1 MNPSESQQN
10 LLANEARASSEQ
22 SIPPPVDYTL
32 GPVEKHFLLSAER
45 GDCATVKRLLEE
57 NKDHPEILNINC
69 VDPLN
74 RSALIAA
81 IENENIEL
89 IRLLLDLGIQVKD
102 SLLHA
107 IKEEY
112 VEAVEILLEWE
123 ENNHL
128 AGQPYSWEAVD
139 RSSSNFTPDITP
151 LILAA
156 HKNNYEILK
165 ILLDRGATLPSPHDA
180 RCGCDECVSSSE
192 QDSLRHSR
200 ARINAYRALTSPSLI
215 ALSSKDPLLTAFELS
230 WELRRLSQMEQEF
243 RFEYNEMREQTQTF
257 ATSLVDHA
265 RTSLELEIMLNY
277 NPHGENWEPGERQTL
292 ERLKLAIKYKQK
304 QFVAHPNVQ
313 QLLAAIWYDGLP
325 GFRRKS
331 MIGQLIDVGKLGAMF
346 PVYSS
351 IYMVSPTSP
360 MGQFMKKPF
369 VKFICHSSSYAFFLM
384 LLGMASQRIEY
395 LVIELFGNAW
405 MREIL
410 AGWKRRE
417 RGCIPGFVESGVV
430 IYVLSLVLGEMR
442 SLWSD
447 GLIEYVSDLWNIV
460 DFIQNVF
467 YVVWVV
473 MRLTAFIVVQREY
486 WSGMDPWYPRDQW
499 DAFDPMLLSEGAFA
513 AGMIFS
519 FLKLVHIFSVNPHLG
534 PLQISLGRM
543 IIDIIKFFFIY
554 TLVLIAFGC
563 GMNQL
568 MWYYADLEKMKCYHM
583 KDFPDLPDFDNQ
595 EKACSIWRRFANLFE
610 TSQSLFW
617 ASFGMIDLMSFDL
630 TGIKSFTRFWALLMF
645 GSYSVIN
652 VIVLLNML
660 IAMMSNSY
668 QIISERADTEWKFAR
683 SHLWMSYFED
693 GDTVPPPFNMVPTAK
708 SFNKLFSCGKSG
720 GKTTSLIKSREK
732 AMARHESVMRLL
744 VRRYVTAEQRKRDEF
759 GITEDDVMEIR
770 QDISTLR
777 YELID
782 ILRQNGMRTPY
793 LDKQEAL
800 SGKKGRV
807 MERRLQTD
815 FQIGIVEGIVNAV
828 IASEKEPRDVFSQI
842 AKAIGRKSSS
852 GKKKDWNAM
861 VRKNTIANDPIG
873 STTEASMK
881 ASRRSI
887 RRLQAV
893 NPDLASLDPN
903 RLIDYNPNLSEVT
916 PTTRIAY
923 AKFMMRRVRIDD
935 EGGSIAERTSET
947 PEGTGNPKVSIREGE
962 PDPPRLTPM
971 LRKSVLKTISTSS
984 VDKDKDKDRAMDKT
998 PSSEGKPEVRVPSP
1012 IPEDPQEDAAASKSP
1027 EGEHPAATAKKPAPS
1042 QPKKEADKKKPEEK
1056 KSEDKKPEEK
1066 KPEEKKAEEK
1076 KPEDKKPEE
1085 KRSEEKKP
1093 EEKKPEEKKPE
1104 EKKPEDKK
1112 SEEKKPEDKKSEE
1125 KKPEDK
1131 KPEDKKPDDKKP
1143 EDKKPDD
1150 KKPDDEEKKKKKEEE
1165 EKKKKE
1171 DEAKKKE
1178 AGGAAKA
1185 APHEDN
1191 VPVATT
1197 KLRGKSKATGQIM
1210 GGWI

>member
-10 LLANEARASSEQ
+10 LLANEARAPSVQ
-22 SIPPPVDYTL
+22 SLNPPSDYSL

-81 IENENIEL
+81 IENENVEL

-102 SLLHA
+102 ALLHA

-123 ENNHL
+123 EKIHEP
-128 AGQPYSWEAVD
+128 GQPYSWEAVD

-165 ILLDRGATLPSPHDA
+165 ILLDRGATLPTPHDA
-180 RCGCDECVSSSE
+180 RCGCDECVTSSE
-192 QDSLRHSR
+192 QDSLRHSQ

-215 ALSSKDPLLTAFELS
+215 ALSSRDPLLTAFELS
-230 WELRRLSQMEQEF
+230 WELRRLSHMEQEF
-243 RFEYNEMREQTQTF
+243 RFEYNEMREQTQNF
-257 ATSLVDHA
+257 ATALLDHA
-265 RTSLELEIMLNY
+265 RTSLELEVMLNY

-292 ERLKLAIKYKQK
+292 DRLKLAIKYKQK

-331 MIGQLIDVGKLGAMF
+331 MIGQFIEIGKLGAMF
-346 PVYSS
+346 PVYST
-351 IYMVSPTSP
+351 IYMLSPTSP
-360 MGQFMKKPF
+360 MGLFMKKPF

-405 MREIL
+405 MHEIL

-417 RGCIPGFVESGVV
+417 RGCIPGFVESGVI
-430 IYVLSLVLGEMR
+430 IYVISLVIGEMR

-447 GLIEYVSDLWNIV
+447 GLLEYISDLWNIV
-460 DFIQNVF
+460 DFVQNMF
-467 YVVWVV
+467 YVIWLMLRV
-473 MRLTAFIVVQREY
+473 TAWIVVQREY
-486 WSGMDPWYPRDQW
+486 WNGLDPWYPRDQW
-499 DAFDPMLLSEGAFA
+499 HAFDPMLLSEGAFA

-554 TLVLIAFGC
+554 TLVLFAFGC

-568 MWYYADLEKMKCYHM
+568 MWYYADLEKQKCYHM

-617 ASFGMIDLMSFDL
+617 ASFGMVDLMSFDL

-693 GDTVPPPFNMVPTAK
+693 GDTVPPPFNMVPTGK
-708 SFNKLFSCGKSG
+708 TFSRIIKCGKTG
-720 GKTTSLIKSREK
+720 RQTRSLIKKSREK
-732 AMARHESVMRLL
+732 ALARHDTVMRLL
-744 VRRYVTAEQRKRDEF
+744 IRRYVTAEQRKRDEF

-782 ILRQNGMRTPY
+782 ILRQNGMRTPT
-793 LDKQEAL
+793 LDKQDAAL

-807 MERRLQTD
+807 MERRLQKD

-828 IASEKEPRDVFSQI
+828 IQSEKEPKDVFSQI
-842 AKAIGRKSSS
+842 AKAIGRKSSGS
-852 GKKKDWNAM
+852 KKKDWNAM
-861 VRKNTIANDPIG
+861 VRKNTFVKDPIG
-873 STTEASMK
+873 STTEATMK
-881 ASRRSI
+881 QTRRSI
-887 RRLQAV
+887 RRHLQTQ
-893 NPDLASLDPN
+893 NSDLASLDPN
-903 RLIDYNPNLSEVT
+903 RLVDYNPNLLEVS

-923 AKFMMRRVRIDD
+923 AKFMIGRARPVPEQKEEGESKNDVEGSQKSVRIVT
-935 EGGSIAERTSET
+935 EPVHATPILKKTLLKSLSSGSLEKGGEKA
-947 PEGTGNPKVSIREGE
+947 VSI
-962 PDPPRLTPM
+962 
-971 LRKSVLKTISTSS
+971 
-984 VDKDKDKDRAMDKT
+984 
-998 PSSEGKPEVRVPSP
+998 EVRAPSP
-1012 IPEDPQEDAAASKSP
+1012 IPEDPK
-1027 EGEHPAATAKKPAPS
+1027 EGEVGNSPQSKAGLAKNPTDTKPLPE
-1042 QPKKEADKKKPEEK
+1042 KEEGDRKNTE
-1056 KSEDKKPEEK
+1056 
-1066 KPEEKKAEEK
+1066 
-1076 KPEDKKPEE
+1076 
-1085 KRSEEKKP
+1085 
-1093 EEKKPEEKKPE
+1093 
-1104 EKKPEDKK
+1104 
-1112 SEEKKPEDKKSEE
+1112 
-1125 KKPEDK
+1125 
-1131 KPEDKKPDDKKP
+1131 
-1143 EDKKPDD
+1143 
-1150 KKPDDEEKKKKKEEE
+1150 DEEKKKREEEEKRKKEMEE

-1171 DEAKKKE
+1171 EEKKKDEGEKKKE
-1178 AGGAAKA
+1178 SNSEPSKPAAN
-1185 APHEDN
+1185 EDN

>member
-1 MNPSESQQN
+1 MNPSESQQD
-10 LLANEARASSEQ
+10 LLSNEVRAPSVQ
-22 SIPPPVDYTL
+22 SLSPPTDYAL

-57 NKDHPEILNINC
+57 NKDNPEILNINC

-89 IRLLLDLGIQVKD
+89 IKLLLELGIQVKD
-102 SLLHA
+102 ALLHA

-123 ENNHL
+123 EKIHVV
-128 AGQPYSWEAVD
+128 GQPYSWEAVD

-151 LILAA
+151 LVLAA

-165 ILLDRGATLPSPHDA
+165 ILLDRGATLPTPHDA
-180 RCGCDECVSSSE
+180 RCGCDECVTSSE
-192 QDSLRHSR
+192 QDSLRHSQS
-200 ARINAYRALTSPSLI
+200 RINAYRALTSPSLI
-215 ALSSKDPLLTAFELS
+215 ALSSRDPLLTAFELS
-230 WELRRLSQMEQEF
+230 WELRRLSRMEQEF
-243 RFEYNEMREQTQTF
+243 RFEYNEMREQTQNF
-257 ATSLVDHA
+257 ATALLDHA
-265 RTSLELEIMLNY
+265 RTSYELEIMLNY
-277 NPHGENWEPGERQTL
+277 NPTGDNWEPGERQTL

-331 MIGQLIDVGKLGAMF
+331 MIGQLLEVGKLGAMF
-346 PVYSS
+346 PVYST
-351 IYMVSPTSP
+351 IYMMSPTSK
-360 MGQFMKKPF
+360 MGSFMKKPF

-395 LVIELFGNAW
+395 LAIELFGNAW

-410 AGWKRRE
+410 AEWKRRE
-417 RGCIPGFVESGVV
+417 RGCIPGFVESGVI
-430 IYVLSLVLGEMR
+430 IYVISLVVGEIR

-447 GLIEYVSDLWNIV
+447 GLIEYISDLWNIV
-460 DFIQNVF
+460 DFIQNTF
-467 YVVWVV
+467 YVIWISLR
-473 MRLTAFIVVQREY
+473 MTAWFVVQREY
-486 WSGMDPWYPRDQW
+486 WKGEDPWYPRDKW
-499 DAFDPMLLSEGAFA
+499 HAFDPMLLSEGAFA

-554 TLVLIAFGC
+554 TLVLFAFGC

-583 KDFPDLPDFDNQ
+583 PNGLPDFDNQ

-617 ASFGMIDLMSFDL
+617 ASFGMVDLMSFDL

-668 QIISERADTEWKFAR
+668 QIISERADSEWKFAR

-693 GDTVPPPFNMVPTAK
+693 GDTVPPPFNMVPTSK
-708 SFNKLFSCGKSG
+708 TFNKIVKCAHASSSYKLVFQK
-720 GKTTSLIKSREK
+720 KSREK
-732 AMARHESVMRLL
+732 AMIRHDTVMRLL
-744 VRRYVTAEQRKRDEF
+744 IRRYVTAEQRKRDEF

-782 ILRQNGMRTPY
+782 ILRQNGMRTPTI
-793 LDKQEAL
+793 DKQDAAL

-807 MERRLQTD
+807 MERRLQKD

-828 IASEKEPRDVFSQI
+828 IQGNEKEPKDVFSQI
-842 AKAIGRKSSS
+842 AKAIGRRGS
-852 GKKKDWNAM
+852 GGSKKKDWNAV
-861 VRKNTIANDPIG
+861 VRQNTFAKDPIG
-873 STTEASMK
+873 SSNEAFAK
-881 ASRRSI
+881 QTRRSI
-887 RRLQAV
+887 RRSMRG
-893 NPDLASLDPN
+893 NSDLASLDPN
-903 RLIDYNPNLSEVT
+903 RLVEYNPNLSEVT

-923 AKFMMRRVRIDD
+923 AKFMMKRIKQIDEVED
-935 EGGSIAERTSET
+935 AEENDKIGAEEEGGG
-947 PEGTGNPKVSIREGE
+947 GTGGGGEGGEGGTGGGKSATSSQRSSVKVKLSEGE
-962 PDPPRLTPM
+962 RPKLILSESLKKGILKSMSAGSIDKQGDKLTP
-971 LRKSVLKTISTSS
+971 
-984 VDKDKDKDRAMDKT
+984 D
-998 PSSEGKPEVRVPSP
+998 GKPAELRTPTP
-1012 IPEDPQEDAAASKSP
+1012 IPEDPREDDVSKIPAEAETSASKSGKADADKAAQ
-1027 EGEHPAATAKKPAPS
+1027 EPAKDQNVDDAKK
-1042 QPKKEADKKKPEEK
+1042 KEEEEK
-1056 KSEDKKPEEK
+1056 KKKEEDE
-1066 KPEEKKAEEK
+1066 
-1076 KPEDKKPEE
+1076 
-1085 KRSEEKKP
+1085 
-1093 EEKKPEEKKPE
+1093 
-1104 EKKPEDKK
+1104 
-1112 SEEKKPEDKKSEE
+1112 
-1125 KKPEDK
+1125 
-1131 KPEDKKPDDKKP
+1131 
-1143 EDKKPDD
+1143 
-1150 KKPDDEEKKKKKEEE
+1150 KKKKEEE

-1171 DEAKKKE
+1171 EEKKKKE
-1178 AGGAAKA
+1178 EEKKKKEGTDKEV
-1185 APHEDN
+1185 PKSSKQQEDN

>member
-10 LLANEARASSEQ
+10 LLANEARAPSVQ
-22 SIPPPVDYTL
+22 SLNPPSDYSL

-81 IENENIEL
+81 IENENVEL

-102 SLLHA
+102 ALLHA

-123 ENNHL
+123 EKIHEP
-128 AGQPYSWEAVD
+128 GQPYSWEAVD

-165 ILLDRGATLPSPHDA
+165 ILLDRGATLPTPHDA
-180 RCGCDECVSSSE
+180 RCGCDECVTSSE
-192 QDSLRHSR
+192 QDSLRHSQ

-215 ALSSKDPLLTAFELS
+215 ALSSRDPLLTAFELS
-230 WELRRLSQMEQEF
+230 WELRRLSHMEQEF
-243 RFEYNEMREQTQTF
+243 RFEYNEMREQTQNF
-257 ATSLVDHA
+257 ATALLDHA
-265 RTSLELEIMLNY
+265 RTSLELEVMLNY

-292 ERLKLAIKYKQK
+292 DRLKLAIKYKQK

-331 MIGQLIDVGKLGAMF
+331 MIGQFIEIGKLGAMF
-346 PVYSS
+346 PVYST
-351 IYMVSPTSP
+351 IYMLSPTSP
-360 MGQFMKKPF
+360 MGLFMKKPF

-405 MREIL
+405 MHEIL

-417 RGCIPGFVESGVV
+417 RGCIPGFVESGVI
-430 IYVLSLVLGEMR
+430 IYVISLVIGEMR

-447 GLIEYVSDLWNIV
+447 GLLEYISDLWNIV
-460 DFIQNVF
+460 DFVQNMF
-467 YVVWVV
+467 YVIWLMLRV
-473 MRLTAFIVVQREY
+473 TAWIVVQREY
-486 WSGMDPWYPRDQW
+486 WNGLDPWYPRDQW
-499 DAFDPMLLSEGAFA
+499 HAFDPMLLSEGAFA

-554 TLVLIAFGC
+554 TLVLFAFGC

-568 MWYYADLEKMKCYHM
+568 MWYYADLEKQKCYHM

-617 ASFGMIDLMSFDL
+617 ASFGMVDLMSFDL

-693 GDTVPPPFNMVPTAK
+693 GDTVPPPFNMVPTGK
-708 SFNKLFSCGKSG
+708 TFSRIIKCGKTG
-720 GKTTSLIKSREK
+720 RQTRSLIKKSREK
-732 AMARHESVMRLL
+732 ALARHDTVMRLL
-744 VRRYVTAEQRKRDEF
+744 IRRYVTAEQRKRDEF

-782 ILRQNGMRTPY
+782 ILRQNGMRTPT
-793 LDKQEAL
+793 LDKQDAAL

-807 MERRLQTD
+807 MERRLQKD

-828 IASEKEPRDVFSQI
+828 IQSEKEPKDVFSQI
-842 AKAIGRKSSS
+842 AKAIGRKSSGS
-852 GKKKDWNAM
+852 KKKDWNAM
-861 VRKNTIANDPIG
+861 VRKNTFVKDPIG
-873 STTEASMK
+873 STTEATMK
-881 ASRRSI
+881 QTRRSI
-887 RRLQAV
+887 RRHLQTQ
-893 NPDLASLDPN
+893 NSDLASLDPN
-903 RLIDYNPNLSEVT
+903 RLVDYNPNLLEVS

-923 AKFMMRRVRIDD
+923 AKFMIGRARPVPEQKEEGESKNDVEGSQKSVRIVT
-935 EGGSIAERTSET
+935 EPVHATPILKKTLLKSLSSGSLEKGGEKA
-947 PEGTGNPKVSIREGE
+947 VSI
-962 PDPPRLTPM
+962 
-971 LRKSVLKTISTSS
+971 
-984 VDKDKDKDRAMDKT
+984 
-998 PSSEGKPEVRVPSP
+998 EVRAPSP
-1012 IPEDPQEDAAASKSP
+1012 IPEDPK
-1027 EGEHPAATAKKPAPS
+1027 EGEVGNSPQSKAGLAKNPTDTKPLS
-1042 QPKKEADKKKPEEK
+1042 EKEEGDRKNTE
-1056 KSEDKKPEEK
+1056 
-1066 KPEEKKAEEK
+1066 
-1076 KPEDKKPEE
+1076 
-1085 KRSEEKKP
+1085 
-1093 EEKKPEEKKPE
+1093 
-1104 EKKPEDKK
+1104 
-1112 SEEKKPEDKKSEE
+1112 
-1125 KKPEDK
+1125 
-1131 KPEDKKPDDKKP
+1131 
-1143 EDKKPDD
+1143 
-1150 KKPDDEEKKKKKEEE
+1150 DEEKKKREEEEKRKKEMEE

-1171 DEAKKKE
+1171 EEKKKDEGEKKKE
-1178 AGGAAKA
+1178 SNSEPSKPAAN
-1185 APHEDN
+1185 EDN

>member
-10 LLANEARASSEQ
+10 LLANETRAASMQ
-22 SIPPPVDYTL
+22 SLTPPQDYCL

-57 NKDHPEILNINC
+57 NKDHPELLNIDC

-81 IENENIEL
+81 IENENIDL
-89 IRLLLDLGIQVKD
+89 IKLLLDLGIQVKD
-102 SLLHA
+102 ALLHA

-123 ENNHL
+123 EKNHA

-165 ILLDRGATLPSPHDA
+165 ILLDRGATLPTPHDA
-180 RCGCDECVSSSE
+180 RCGCDECVTSSE
-192 QDSLRHSR
+192 QDSLRHSQ

-215 ALSSKDPLLTAFELS
+215 ALSSRDPLLTAFELS
-230 WELRRLSQMEQEF
+230 WELRRLSKMEQEF

-257 ATSLVDHA
+257 ATSLLDHA

-277 NPHGENWEPGERQTL
+277 NPHGDNWEPGERQTL
-292 ERLKLAIKYKQK
+292 DRLKLAIKYKQK

-331 MIGQLIDVGKLGAMF
+331 MIGQFIEVGKLGAMF

-360 MGQFMKKPF
+360 MGLFMKKPF

-405 MREIL
+405 MHEIL

-417 RGCIPGFVESGVV
+417 RGCIPGFVESGVI
-430 IYVLSLVLGEMR
+430 IYVISLVMGEMR

-447 GLIEYVSDLWNIV
+447 GLLDYISDLWNIV

-467 YVVWVV
+467 YVIWI
-473 MRLTAFIVVQREY
+473 MLRLTAFIVVQREY
-486 WSGMDPWYPRDQW
+486 WNGMDPWYPRDQW
-499 DAFDPMLLSEGAFA
+499 HAFDPMLLSEGAFA

-554 TLVLIAFGC
+554 TLVLFAFGC

-568 MWYYADLEKMKCYHM
+568 MWYYADLEKMKCYNI
-583 KDFPDLPDFDNQ
+583 KDFPDLPNFDDQ

-693 GDTVPPPFNMVPTAK
+693 GDTVPPPFNMIPTGK
-708 SFNKLFSCGKSG
+708 TFNKLLSCSKSG
-720 GKTTSLIKSREK
+720 RQTRSLIKKSREK
-732 AMARHESVMRLL
+732 ALARHETVMRLL
-744 VRRYVTAEQRKRDEF
+744 IRRYVTAEQRKRDEF

-782 ILRQNGMRTPY
+782 ILRQNGMKTPSV
-793 LDKQEAL
+793 DKQDAAL

-807 MERRLQTD
+807 MERRLQKD

-828 IASEKEPRDVFSQI
+828 IQNENEPKDVFSQI
-842 AKAIGRKSSS
+842 AKAIGRKSSGS
-852 GKKKDWNAM
+852 KKKDWNAM
-861 VRKNTIANDPIG
+861 VRKNTLAKDPIG
-873 STTEASMK
+873 STTEASIK
-881 ASRRSI
+881 QTRRSI
-887 RRLQAV
+887 RRHLQHQA
-893 NPDLASLDPN
+893 NSDLASMDPT
-903 RLIDYNPNLSEVT
+903 RLLDYNPNLSEVT
-916 PTTRIAY
+916 PVTRIAY
-923 AKFMMRRVRIDD
+923 AKFMMSRTKVADED
-935 EGGSIAERTSET
+935 PEAPKEEGGGGGGSTR
-947 PEGTGNPKVSIREGE
+947 VSIMEGGE
-962 PDPPRLTPM
+962 PVRAKLI
-971 LRKSVLKTISTSS
+971 LKKSLLKSASGGS
-984 VDKDKDKDRAMDKT
+984 MDKDKTVEKV
-998 PSSEGKPEVRVPSP
+998 PSTEGKPEVRTPSP
-1012 IPEDPQEDAAASKSP
+1012 IPEDPREDDATKSP
-1027 EGEHPAATAKKPAPS
+1027 QGKSSATKKPTETS
-1042 QPKKEADKKKPEEK
+1042 QPKKEGEDKKKGDEK
-1056 KSEDKKPEEK
+1056 KVEG
-1066 KPEEKKAEEK
+1066 
-1076 KPEDKKPEE
+1076 
-1085 KRSEEKKP
+1085 
-1093 EEKKPEEKKPE
+1093 
-1104 EKKPEDKK
+1104 
-1112 SEEKKPEDKKSEE
+1112 
-1125 KKPEDK
+1125 
-1131 KPEDKKPDDKKP
+1131 DDKNV
-1143 EDKKPDD
+1143 
-1150 KKPDDEEKKKKKEEE
+1150 DDEEKKKKEEE

-1171 DEAKKKE
+1171 EEEKKKKE
-1178 AGGAAKA
+1178 EEEKKKKEEEKKKEPGGQAAK
-1185 APHEDN
+1185 PSPQEDN

>member
-10 LLANEARASSEQ
+10 LLANEARAPSVQ
-22 SIPPPVDYTL
+22 SLNPPSDYSL

-81 IENENIEL
+81 IENENVEL

-102 SLLHA
+102 ALLHA

-123 ENNHL
+123 EKIHEP
-128 AGQPYSWEAVD
+128 GQPYSWEAVD

-165 ILLDRGATLPSPHDA
+165 ILLDRGATLPTPHDA
-180 RCGCDECVSSSE
+180 RCGCDECVTSSE
-192 QDSLRHSR
+192 QDSLRHSQ

-215 ALSSKDPLLTAFELS
+215 ALSSRDPLLTAFELS
-230 WELRRLSQMEQEF
+230 WELRRLSHMEQEF
-243 RFEYNEMREQTQTF
+243 RFEYNEMREQTQNF
-257 ATSLVDHA
+257 ATALLDHA
-265 RTSLELEIMLNY
+265 RTSLELEVMLNY

-292 ERLKLAIKYKQK
+292 DRLKLAIKYKQK

-331 MIGQLIDVGKLGAMF
+331 MIGQFIEIGKLGAMF
-346 PVYSS
+346 PVYST
-351 IYMVSPTSP
+351 IYMLSPTSP
-360 MGQFMKKPF
+360 MGLFMKKPF

-405 MREIL
+405 MHEIL

-417 RGCIPGFVESGVV
+417 RGCIPGFVESGVI
-430 IYVLSLVLGEMR
+430 IYVISLVMGEMR

-447 GLIEYVSDLWNIV
+447 GLLEYISDLWNIV
-460 DFIQNVF
+460 DFVQNMF
-467 YVVWVV
+467 YVIWI
-473 MRLTAFIVVQREY
+473 MLRITAWIVVQREY
-486 WSGMDPWYPRDQW
+486 WNGLDPWYPRDQW
-499 DAFDPMLLSEGAFA
+499 HAFDPMLLSEGAFA

-554 TLVLIAFGC
+554 TLVLFAFGC

-568 MWYYADLEKMKCYHM
+568 MWYYADLEKQKCYHM

-617 ASFGMIDLMSFDL
+617 ASFGMVDLMSFDL

-693 GDTVPPPFNMVPTAK
+693 GDTVPPPFNMVPTSK
-708 SFNKLFSCGKSG
+708 TFNKIIKCGKTG
-720 GKTTSLIKSREK
+720 RQTRSLIKKSREK
-732 AMARHESVMRLL
+732 ALARHDTVMRLL
-744 VRRYVTAEQRKRDEF
+744 IRRYVTAEQRKRDEF

-782 ILRQNGMRTPY
+782 ILRQNGMRTPTI
-793 LDKQEAL
+793 DKQDAAL

-807 MERRLQTD
+807 MERRLQKD

-828 IASEKEPRDVFSQI
+828 IQSEKEPKDVFSQI
-842 AKAIGRKSSS
+842 AKAIGRKSSGS
-852 GKKKDWNAM
+852 KKKDWNAM
-861 VRKNTIANDPIG
+861 VRKNTFVKDPIG
-873 STTEASMK
+873 STTEATMK
-881 ASRRSI
+881 QTRRSI
-887 RRLQAV
+887 RRHLQTQ
-893 NPDLASLDPN
+893 NSDLASLDPN
-903 RLIDYNPNLSEVT
+903 RLVDYNPNLLEVS

-923 AKFMMRRVRIDD
+923 AKFMIGRARPIPEQKEGESKNDAEGSQKSVRIVT
-935 EGGSIAERTSET
+935 EPVHATPILKKTLLKSLSSGSLEKSGEKA
-947 PEGTGNPKVSIREGE
+947 VSI
-962 PDPPRLTPM
+962 
-971 LRKSVLKTISTSS
+971 
-984 VDKDKDKDRAMDKT
+984 
-998 PSSEGKPEVRVPSP
+998 EVRAPSP
-1012 IPEDPQEDAAASKSP
+1012 IPEDPK
-1027 EGEHPAATAKKPAPS
+1027 EGEVGNSPRGKAGLAKNPTDTKPLS
-1042 QPKKEADKKKPEEK
+1042 EKEEGDRKNTE
-1056 KSEDKKPEEK
+1056 
-1066 KPEEKKAEEK
+1066 
-1076 KPEDKKPEE
+1076 
-1085 KRSEEKKP
+1085 
-1093 EEKKPEEKKPE
+1093 
-1104 EKKPEDKK
+1104 
-1112 SEEKKPEDKKSEE
+1112 
-1125 KKPEDK
+1125 
-1131 KPEDKKPDDKKP
+1131 
-1143 EDKKPDD
+1143 
-1150 KKPDDEEKKKKKEEE
+1150 DEEKKKREEEERKKKEMEE

-1171 DEAKKKE
+1171 EEKKKNEGEKKKE
-1178 AGGAAKA
+1178 SSSEPSKPA
-1185 APHEDN
+1185 APEDN

>member
-1 MNPSESQQN
+1 M
-10 LLANEARASSEQ
+10 
-22 SIPPPVDYTL
+22 I
-32 GPVEKHFLLSAER
+32 
-45 GDCATVKRLLEE
+45 RLLEE

-89 IRLLLDLGIQVKD
+89 IKLLLELGIQVKD
-102 SLLHA
+102 ALLHA

-123 ENNHL
+123 EKIHL
-128 AGQPYSWEAVD
+128 PGQPYSWEAVD

-165 ILLDRGATLPSPHDA
+165 ILLDRGATLPTPHDA

-192 QDSLRHSR
+192 QDSLRHSQ

-215 ALSSKDPLLTAFELS
+215 ALSSRDPLLTAFELS
-230 WELRRLSQMEQEF
+230 WELRRLSRMEQEF
-243 RFEYNEMREQTQTF
+243 RYEYNEMREQTQHF
-257 ATSLVDHA
+257 ATALLDHA
-265 RTSLELEIMLNY
+265 RTSLELETMLNY
-277 NPHGENWEPGERQTL
+277 NPHGDNWEPGERQTL
-292 ERLKLAIKYKQK
+292 DRLKLAIKYKQK

-325 GFRRKS
+325 GFRRKNT
-331 MIGQLIDVGKLGAMF
+331 IAQFIEIGKLGAMF
-346 PVYSS
+346 PVYST
-351 IYMVSPTSP
+351 IYMLSPTSP
-360 MGQFMKKPF
+360 MGLFMKKPF

-405 MREIL
+405 MHEIL

-417 RGCIPGFVESGVV
+417 RGCIPGFVECGVV
-430 IYVLSLVLGEMR
+430 IYVISLVTGEMR

-447 GLIEYVSDLWNIV
+447 GLLEYVSDLWNIV
-460 DFIQNVF
+460 DFVQNVF
-467 YVVWVV
+467 YVIWV
-473 MRLTAFIVVQREY
+473 MLRLTAWIVVQREY
-486 WSGMDPWYPRDQW
+486 WNGSDPWYPRDQW
-499 DAFDPMLLSEGAFA
+499 HAFDPMLLSEGAFA

-554 TLVLIAFGC
+554 TLVLFAFGC

-568 MWYYADLEKMKCYHM
+568 MWYYADLEKQKCYHM

-617 ASFGMIDLMSFDL
+617 ASFGMVDLMSFDL

-652 VIVLLNML
+652 VI
-660 IAMMSNSY
+660 
-668 QIISERADTEWKFAR
+668 ERADSEWKFAR

-708 SFNKLFSCGKSG
+708 TFNKIINCGK
-720 GKTTSLIKSREK
+720 TQRATRSLIKKSREK
-732 AMARHESVMRLL
+732 AMARHDTVMRLL
-744 VRRYVTAEQRKRDEF
+744 IRRYVTAEQRKRDEF

-782 ILRQNGMRTPY
+782 ILRQNGMRTPT
-793 LDKQEAL
+793 LDKQDAAL

-807 MERRLQTD
+807 MERRLQKD

-828 IASEKEPRDVFSQI
+828 IQSEKEPKDVFSQI
-842 AKAIGRKSSS
+842 ARAIGRKSSAN
-852 GKKKDWNAM
+852 KKKDWNAV
-861 VRKNTIANDPIG
+861 VRQNTIAKDPIG
-873 STTEASMK
+873 STTEATMK
-881 ASRRSI
+881 QTRRSI
-887 RRLQAV
+887 RRHLQHHP
-893 NPDLASLDPN
+893 NSDLASLDPN
-903 RLIDYNPNLSEVT
+903 RLVDYNPNLLEVS

-923 AKFMMRRVRIDD
+923 AKFMMGRARPGAEEEGEGKKEEGEGSQKSVRIV
-935 EGGSIAERTSET
+935 T
-947 PEGTGNPKVSIREGE
+947 E
-962 PDPPRLTPM
+962 PSRATPM
-971 LRKSVLKTISTSS
+971 LKKTLLKSISSGSLEKAIEKTATIETKS
-984 VDKDKDKDRAMDKT
+984 
-998 PSSEGKPEVRVPSP
+998 EVRAPSP
-1012 IPEDPQEDAAASKSP
+1012 IPEDPTEEDVGKSP
-1027 EGEHPAATAKKPAPS
+1027 KGKTIPANKAVDPKPSPKREEGSNDKTNNEGE
-1042 QPKKEADKKKPEEK
+1042 KKEEE
-1056 KSEDKKPEEK
+1056 EE
-1066 KPEEKKAEEK
+1066 
-1076 KPEDKKPEE
+1076 
-1085 KRSEEKKP
+1085 
-1093 EEKKPEEKKPE
+1093 
-1104 EKKPEDKK
+1104 
-1112 SEEKKPEDKKSEE
+1112 
-1125 KKPEDK
+1125 
-1131 KPEDKKPDDKKP
+1131 
-1143 EDKKPDD
+1143 
-1150 KKPDDEEKKKKKEEE
+1150 KKKKEEE

-1171 DEAKKKE
+1171 EEEKKKKE
-1178 AGGAAKA
+1178 EEEKKKKEEEEKKKKPSSSEPTKP
-1185 APHEDN
+1185 APQEEN

>member
-10 LLANEARASSEQ
+10 LLANETTGRAPSVQ
-22 SIPPPVDYTL
+22 SLSPPTDYIL

-81 IENENIEL
+81 IENENVEL
-89 IRLLLDLGIQVKD
+89 IRLLLELGIQVKD
-102 SLLHA
+102 ALLHA

-123 ENNHL
+123 ERIHQP
-128 AGQPYSWEAVD
+128 GQPYSWEAVD

-151 LILAA
+151 LVLAA

-165 ILLDRGATLPSPHDA
+165 ILLDRGATLPTPHDA
-180 RCGCDECVSSSE
+180 RCGCDECVTSSE
-192 QDSLRHSR
+192 QDSLRHSQ

-215 ALSSKDPLLTAFELS
+215 ALSSRDPLLTAFELS

-243 RFEYNEMREQTQTF
+243 RFEYNEMREQTQLF
-257 ATSLVDHA
+257 SQSLLDHA

-277 NPHGENWEPGERQTL
+277 NPHGDNWEPGERQTL
-292 ERLKLAIKYKQK
+292 DRLKLAIKYKQK

-331 MIGQLIDVGKLGAMF
+331 MIGQFIEIGKLGAMF
-346 PVYSS
+346 PVYST
-351 IYMVSPTSP
+351 IYMLSPTSP
-360 MGQFMKKPF
+360 MGLFMKKPF

-395 LVIELFGNAW
+395 LAIELFGNAW
-405 MREIL
+405 MLEIL

-417 RGCIPGFVESGVV
+417 RGCIPGFVESGVI
-430 IYVLSLVLGEMR
+430 IYVISLVVGEIR

-447 GLIEYVSDLWNIV
+447 GLLEYISDLWNIV
-460 DFIQNVF
+460 DFIQNMF
-467 YVVWVV
+467 YVIWIMLRV
-473 MRLTAFIVVQREY
+473 TAWIIVQREY
-486 WSGMDPWYPRDQW
+486 WSGVDPWYPRDQW
-499 DAFDPMLLSEGAFA
+499 HAFDPMLLSEGAFA

-554 TLVLIAFGC
+554 TLVLFAFGC

-568 MWYYADLEKMKCYHM
+568 MWYYADLEKQKCYHM

-693 GDTVPPPFNMVPTAK
+693 GDTVPPPFNMVPTGK
-708 SFNKLFSCGKSG
+708 TFEKIVKCGKNERQ
-720 GKTTSLIKSREK
+720 TRSLIKKSREK
-732 AMARHESVMRLL
+732 ALARHDTVMRLL
-744 VRRYVTAEQRKRDEF
+744 IRRYVTAEQRKRDEF

-782 ILRQNGMRTPY
+782 ILRQNGMRTPTI
-793 LDKQEAL
+793 DKQDAAL

-807 MERRLQTD
+807 MERRLQKD

-828 IASEKEPRDVFSQI
+828 IQSEKEPKDVFSQI
-842 AKAIGRKSSS
+842 AKAIGRKSSGS
-852 GKKKDWNAM
+852 KKKDWNAM
-861 VRKNTIANDPIG
+861 VRKNTTSKDPIG
-873 STTEASMK
+873 STTEATMK
-881 ASRRSI
+881 QTRRSI
-887 RRLQAV
+887 RRHLQHSP
-893 NPDLASLDPN
+893 NSDLASLDPN
-903 RLIDYNPNLSEVT
+903 RLVDYNPNLSEVS

-923 AKFMMRRVRIDD
+923 AKFMMGRSRPAKEEDGEVKNEGEGSQKSVRI
-935 EGGSIAERTSET
+935 A
-947 PEGTGNPKVSIREGE
+947 GE
-962 PDPPRLTPM
+962 PSIGRSALK
-971 LRKSVLKTISTSS
+971 KSLLKSISSGS
-984 VDKDKDKDRAMDKT
+984 MDKVG
-998 PSSEGKPEVRVPSP
+998 EKAGGVEVRAPSP
-1012 IPEDPQEDAAASKSP
+1012 IPEDPREDNVEKSP
-1027 EGEHPAATAKKPAPS
+1027 QGKAALAKKPLDVKPS
-1042 QPKKEADKKKPEEK
+1042 SQEQGDKK
-1056 KSEDKKPEEK
+1056 
-1066 KPEEKKAEEK
+1066 AGT
-1076 KPEDKKPEE
+1076 
-1085 KRSEEKKP
+1085 
-1093 EEKKPEEKKPE
+1093 
-1104 EKKPEDKK
+1104 
-1112 SEEKKPEDKKSEE
+1112 
-1125 KKPEDK
+1125 
-1131 KPEDKKPDDKKP
+1131 
-1143 EDKKPDD
+1143 
-1150 KKPDDEEKKKKKEEE
+1150 DDEEKKEEEEERKKKEEEEKKKKEEEEKKKEEEEKKKKEEE

-1171 DEAKKKE
+1171 SSSGPPKP
-1178 AGGAAKA
+1178 
-1185 APHEDN
+1185 APREDN

-1197 KLRGKSKATGQIM
+1197 QLRGKSKATGQIM

>member
-10 LLANEARASSEQ
+10 LLANEATGRAPSMQ
-22 SIPPPVDYTL
+22 SLSPPTDYIL

-81 IENENIEL
+81 IENENVEL
-89 IRLLLDLGIQVKD
+89 IRLLLELGIQVKD
-102 SLLHA
+102 ALLHA

-123 ENNHL
+123 ERIHQS
-128 AGQPYSWEAVD
+128 GQPYSWEAVD

-151 LILAA
+151 LVLAA

-165 ILLDRGATLPSPHDA
+165 ILLDRGATLPTPHDA
-180 RCGCDECVSSSE
+180 RCGCDECVTSSE
-192 QDSLRHSR
+192 QDSLRHSQ

-215 ALSSKDPLLTAFELS
+215 ALSSRDPLLTAFELS

-243 RFEYNEMREQTQTF
+243 RFEYNEMREQTQIF
-257 ATSLVDHA
+257 SQSLLDHA

-277 NPHGENWEPGERQTL
+277 NPTGDNWEPGERQTL
-292 ERLKLAIKYKQK
+292 DRLKLAIKYKQK

-331 MIGQLIDVGKLGAMF
+331 MIGQFIEIGKLGAMF
-346 PVYSS
+346 PVYST
-351 IYMVSPTSP
+351 IYMLSPTSP
-360 MGQFMKKPF
+360 MGLFMKKPF

-395 LVIELFGNAW
+395 LAIELFGNAW
-405 MREIL
+405 MLEIL

-417 RGCIPGFVESGVV
+417 RGCIPGFVESGVI
-430 IYVLSLVLGEMR
+430 IYVISLVVGEIR

-447 GLIEYVSDLWNIV
+447 GLLEYISDLWNIV
-460 DFIQNVF
+460 DFIQNMF
-467 YVVWVV
+467 YVIWIMLRV
-473 MRLTAFIVVQREY
+473 TAWIVVQREY
-486 WSGMDPWYPRDQW
+486 WSGVDPWYPRDQW
-499 DAFDPMLLSEGAFA
+499 HAFDPMLLSEGAFA

-554 TLVLIAFGC
+554 TLVLFAFGC

-568 MWYYADLEKMKCYHM
+568 MWYYADLEKQKCYHM

-693 GDTVPPPFNMVPTAK
+693 GDTVPPPFNMVPTGK
-708 SFNKLFSCGKSG
+708 TFEKIIKCGKSQRQ
-720 GKTTSLIKSREK
+720 TRSLIKKSREK
-732 AMARHESVMRLL
+732 ALARHDTVMRLL
-744 VRRYVTAEQRKRDEF
+744 IRRYVTAEQRKRDEF

-782 ILRQNGMRTPY
+782 ILRQNGMRTPTI
-793 LDKQEAL
+793 DKQDAAL

-807 MERRLQTD
+807 MERRLQKD

-828 IASEKEPRDVFSQI
+828 IQSEKEPKDVFSQI
-842 AKAIGRKSSS
+842 AKAIGRKSSGS
-852 GKKKDWNAM
+852 KKKDWNAM
-861 VRKNTIANDPIG
+861 VRKNTTSKDPIG
-873 STTEASMK
+873 STTEATMK
-881 ASRRSI
+881 QTRRSI
-887 RRLQAV
+887 RRHLQHSP
-893 NPDLASLDPN
+893 NSDLASLDPN
-903 RLIDYNPNLSEVT
+903 RLVDYNPNLSEVS

-923 AKFMMRRVRIDD
+923 AKFMMGRSRPVKAEDGEVKNEGEGSQKSVRIAG
-935 EGGSIAERTSET
+935 EVPSGRPALKKSLLKSISS
-947 PEGTGNPKVSIREGE
+947 G
-962 PDPPRLTPM
+962 
-971 LRKSVLKTISTSS
+971 S
-984 VDKDKDKDRAMDKT
+984 VDKAGEKA
-998 PSSEGKPEVRVPSP
+998 GGAEVRAPSP
-1012 IPEDPQEDAAASKSP
+1012 IPEDPREDNVERSPPGKAAL
-1027 EGEHPAATAKKPAPS
+1027 AKKPSVAKSSS
-1042 QPKKEADKKKPEEK
+1042 QEQGDKKA
-1056 KSEDKKPEEK
+1056 ST
-1066 KPEEKKAEEK
+1066 
-1076 KPEDKKPEE
+1076 
-1085 KRSEEKKP
+1085 
-1093 EEKKPEEKKPE
+1093 
-1104 EKKPEDKK
+1104 
-1112 SEEKKPEDKKSEE
+1112 
-1125 KKPEDK
+1125 
-1131 KPEDKKPDDKKP
+1131 
-1143 EDKKPDD
+1143 
-1150 KKPDDEEKKKKKEEE
+1150 DDEEKKKKEEEEERKKKEEEEKKNKEEE

-1171 DEAKKKE
+1171 TPKP
-1178 AGGAAKA
+1178 
-1185 APHEDN
+1185 APREDN

-1197 KLRGKSKATGQIM
+1197 QLRGKSKATGQIM

>member
-10 LLANEARASSEQ
+10 LLAGEGRAPSVHSLQ
-22 SIPPPVDYTL
+22 PPQDYSL

-57 NKDHPEILNINC
+57 NKDHPELLNINC

-89 IRLLLDLGIQVKD
+89 IKLLLELGIQVKD
-102 SLLHA
+102 ALLHA

-123 ENNHL
+123 ERIHT

-151 LILAA
+151 LVLAA

-165 ILLDRGATLPSPHDA
+165 ILLDRGATLPTPHDA
-180 RCGCDECVSSSE
+180 RCGCDECVTSSE
-192 QDSLRHSR
+192 QDSLRHSQ

-215 ALSSKDPLLTAFELS
+215 ALSSRDPLLTAFELS
-230 WELRRLSQMEQEF
+230 WELRRLSKMEQEF

-257 ATSLVDHA
+257 ATSLLDHA

-277 NPHGENWEPGERQTL
+277 NPIGDNWEPGERQTL

-331 MIGQLIDVGKLGAMF
+331 MIGQFIEIGKLGAMF

-351 IYMVSPTSP
+351 IYMLSPTSP
-360 MGQFMKKPF
+360 MGLFMKKPF

-405 MREIL
+405 MHEIL

-417 RGCIPGFVESGVV
+417 RGCIPGFVESGVI
-430 IYVLSLVLGEMR
+430 IYVISLVIGEMR

-447 GLIEYVSDLWNIV
+447 GLLEYISDLWNIV
-460 DFIQNVF
+460 DFIQNMF
-467 YVVWVV
+467 YVIWVMLRV
-473 MRLTAFIVVQREY
+473 TAWFVVQREY
-486 WSGMDPWYPRDQW
+486 WRGLDPWYPRDQW
-499 DAFDPMLLSEGAFA
+499 HAFDPMLLSEGAFA

-554 TLVLIAFGC
+554 TLVLFAFGC

-568 MWYYADLEKMKCYHM
+568 MWYYADLEKQKCYHM
-583 KDFPDLPDFDNQ
+583 KEFPDYPDFDNQ

-693 GDTVPPPFNMVPTAK
+693 GDTVPPPFNMVPTGK
-708 SFNKLFSCGKSG
+708 TFTKILSCGKG
-720 GKTTSLIKSREK
+720 NRQTRSLIKKSREK
-732 AMARHESVMRLL
+732 AKSRHDTVMRLL
-744 VRRYVTAEQRKRDEF
+744 IRRYVTAEQRKRDEF

-782 ILRQNGMRTPY
+782 ILRQNGMRTPQI
-793 LDKQEAL
+793 DKQEL

-807 MERRLQTD
+807 MERRLQKD

-828 IASEKEPRDVFSQI
+828 IQSDQEPKDVFSQI
-842 AKAIGRKSSS
+842 AKAIGRKSSGS
-852 GKKKDWNAM
+852 KKKDWNAV
-861 VRKNTIANDPIG
+861 VRKNTLAKDPIG
-873 STTEASMK
+873 STTEATMK
-881 ASRRSI
+881 QTRRSI
-887 RRLQAV
+887 RRNLQHQ
-893 NPDLASLDPN
+893 PDSDLVSLDPN
-903 RLIDYNPNLSEVT
+903 RLVDYNPNLSEVS
-916 PTTRIAY
+916 PTTRVAY
-923 AKFMMRRVRIDD
+923 AKFMLSRSRP
-935 EGGSIAERTSET
+935 SP
-947 PEGTGNPKVSIREGE
+947 PEGEGAAKEGE
-962 PDPPRLTPM
+962 GPPKRTM
-971 LRKSVLKTISTSS
+971 LKSSLLKSMSTSS
-984 VDKDKDKDRAMDKT
+984 VDKGGEKAV
-998 PSSEGKPEVRVPSP
+998 EVRAPSP
-1012 IPEDPQEDAAASKSP
+1012 IPEDPREDESP
-1027 EGEHPAATAKKPAPS
+1027 QGKAATPKQPEPKPQPKP
-1042 QPKKEADKKKPEEK
+1042 QPKPEPKKEESKVEIEDEKKKE
-1056 KSEDKKPEEK
+1056 
-1066 KPEEKKAEEK
+1066 
-1076 KPEDKKPEE
+1076 
-1085 KRSEEKKP
+1085 
-1093 EEKKPEEKKPE
+1093 
-1104 EKKPEDKK
+1104 
-1112 SEEKKPEDKKSEE
+1112 
-1125 KKPEDK
+1125 
-1131 KPEDKKPDDKKP
+1131 
-1143 EDKKPDD
+1143 
-1150 KKPDDEEKKKKKEEE
+1150 DEEKKKKEEE

-1171 DEAKKKE
+1171 EEEKKKKE
-1178 AGGAAKA
+1178 EEEEKKKKEREEKKETSGPPPKPQEEA
-1185 APHEDN
+1185 
-1191 VPVATT
+1191 PVATT
-1197 KLRGKSKATGQIM
+1197 KLRGKSKATGQVM

>member
-1 MNPSESQQN
+1 MNQSESQQN
-10 LLANEARASSEQ
+10 LLSNEARAPSTQ
-22 SIPPPVDYTL
+22 TLTPPTDYAL

-57 NKDHPEILNINC
+57 HKDHPEILDINC

-89 IRLLLDLGIQVKD
+89 ITILLELGIQVKD
-102 SLLHA
+102 ALLHA

-123 ENNHL
+123 ERNHQ

-165 ILLDRGATLPSPHDA
+165 ILLDRGATLPTPHDA
-180 RCGCDECVSSSE
+180 RCGCDECVTSSS
-192 QDSLRHSR
+192 QDSLRHSQ
-200 ARINAYRALTSPSLI
+200 ARINAYRALTSSSLI
-215 ALSSKDPLLTAFELS
+215 ALSSRDPLLTAFELS
-230 WELRRLSQMEQEF
+230 WELRRLSRMEQEF
-243 RFEYNEMREQTQTF
+243 RAEYN
-257 ATSLVDHA
+257 V
-265 RTSLELEIMLNY
+265 MLNY
-277 NPHGENWEPGERQTL
+277 NPTGDNWEPGERQTL
-292 ERLKLAIKYKQK
+292 DRLKLAIKYKQK

-325 GFRRKS
+325 GFRRLS
-331 MIGQLIDVGKLGAMF
+331 MVGQLIKVGKLGAMF

-351 IYMVSPTSP
+351 IYMLSPTSQ
-360 MGQFMKKPF
+360 MGLFMKKPF

-417 RGCIPGFVESGVV
+417 RGCIPGFVESGVI
-430 IYVLSLVLGEMR
+430 IYIISLITGEIR
-442 SLWSD
+442 SLWAD
-447 GLIEYVSDLWNIV
+447 GLLEYVSDLWNIV

-467 YVVWVV
+467 YVIWVS
-473 MRLTAFIVVQREY
+473 MRITAWFVVQRILECE
-486 WSGMDPWYPRDQW
+486 DPWYPRDQW

-513 AGMIFS
+513 AGMIFRFPSDIIHYYLFFVVTNPRLILEFICTMFPTKRFCGIYSS

-554 TLVLIAFGC
+554 TLVLFAFGC

-583 KDFPDLPDFDNQ
+583 PSGLPDFDNQ

-617 ASFGMIDLMSFDL
+617 ASFGMVDLMSFDL

-652 VIVLLNML
+652 IIVLLNML

-693 GDTVPPPFNMVPTAK
+693 GDTR
-708 SFNKLFSCGKSG
+708 SG
-720 GKTTSLIKSREK
+720 DNCRKKSREK
-732 AMARHESVMRLL
+732 AKERHDTVMRLL
-744 VRRYVTAEQRKRDEF
+744 VRRYVTAEQRKRDDF

-782 ILRQNGMRTPY
+782 ILRQNGMRTPNV
-793 LDKQEAL
+793 DKQDAAL
-800 SGKKGRV
+800 SGKKGPGDGASTS
-807 MERRLQTD
+807 ED
-815 FQIGIVEGIVNAV
+815 FQIGIVEGIVAAAIQN
-828 IASEKEPRDVFSQI
+828 EKEPKDVFSQI
-842 AKAIGRKSSS
+842 ARAIGKRGS
-852 GKKKDWNAM
+852 GKW
-861 VRKNTIANDPIG
+861 KNTLARDPIG
-873 STTEASMK
+873 SRSEALVRQT
-881 ASRRSI
+881 RRSL
-887 RRLQAV
+887 RREQKLAA
-893 NPDLASLDPN
+893 NSDLASCDPD
-903 RLIDYNPNLSEVT
+903 RLVE
-916 PTTRIAY
+916 IAY
-923 AKFMMRRVRIDD
+923 AKFIMGKAKPNEVNREDRMRPKRKRRRRR
-935 EGGSIAERTSET
+935 RTRRRRTT
-947 PEGTGNPKVSIREGE
+947 PR
-962 PDPPRLTPM
+962 R
-971 LRKSVLKTISTSS
+971 RKRRQQG
-984 VDKDKDKDRAMDKT
+984 KD
-998 PSSEGKPEVRVPSP
+998 
-1012 IPEDPQEDAAASKSP
+1012 
-1027 EGEHPAATAKKPAPS
+1027 PS
-1042 QPKKEADKKKPEEK
+1042 QAAKPGPSKPKEEK
-1056 KSEDKKPEEK
+1056 
-1066 KPEEKKAEEK
+1066 
-1076 KPEDKKPEE
+1076 
-1085 KRSEEKKP
+1085 
-1093 EEKKPEEKKPE
+1093 
-1104 EKKPEDKK
+1104 
-1112 SEEKKPEDKKSEE
+1112 
-1125 KKPEDK
+1125 
-1131 KPEDKKPDDKKP
+1131 
-1143 EDKKPDD
+1143 
-1150 KKPDDEEKKKKKEEE
+1150 
-1165 EKKKKE
+1165 
-1171 DEAKKKE
+1171 
-1178 AGGAAKA
+1178 
-1185 APHEDN
+1185 APVGD
-1191 VPVATT
+1191 T
-1197 KLRGKSKATGQIM
+1197 KLRGKSKATGRVM
-1210 GGWI
+1210 GGWL

>member
-10 LLANEARASSEQ
+10 LLANEARAPSEQ
-22 SIPPPVDYTL
+22 SLNPPQDYAL

-69 VDPLN
+69 VDPLD

-81 IENENIEL
+81 IENENVEL
-89 IRLLLDLGIQVKD
+89 INLLLELGIQVKD
-102 SLLHA
+102 ALLHA

-123 ENNHL
+123 ERTHTP
-128 AGQPYSWEAVD
+128 GQPYSWEAVD

-165 ILLDRGATLPSPHDA
+165 ILLDRGATLPTPHDA
-180 RCGCDECVSSSE
+180 RCGCDECVTSSE
-192 QDSLRHSR
+192 QDSLRHSQ

-215 ALSSKDPLLTAFELS
+215 ALSSRDPLLTAFELS
-230 WELRRLSQMEQEF
+230 WELRRLSKMEQEF
-243 RFEYNEMREQTQTF
+243 RFEYNEMREQTQNF
-257 ATSLVDHA
+257 ATSLLDHA

-292 ERLKLAIKYKQK
+292 DRLKLAIKYKQK

-331 MIGQLIDVGKLGAMF
+331 MIGQFIEVGKLGAMF

-351 IYMVSPTSP
+351 IYMLSPTSP
-360 MGQFMKKPF
+360 MGLFMKKPF

-405 MREIL
+405 LHEIL
-410 AGWKRRE
+410 AEWKRRE
-417 RGCIPGFVESGVV
+417 RGCIPGFVESGVI
-430 IYVLSLVLGEMR
+430 IYVISLVTGEMR

-447 GLIEYVSDLWNIV
+447 GLLEYVSDLWNVV

-467 YVVWVV
+467 YVIWVV
-473 MRLTAFIVVQREY
+473 LRLTAWIIVQREY
-486 WSGMDPWYPRDQW
+486 WSGVDPWYPRDQW
-499 DAFDPMLLSEGAFA
+499 HAFDPMLLSEGAFA

-554 TLVLIAFGC
+554 TLVLFAFGC

-568 MWYYADLEKMKCYHM
+568 MWYYADLEKMKCYSI
-583 KDFPDLPDFDNQ
+583 KGFPDLPDFDNQ

-617 ASFGMIDLMSFDL
+617 ASFGMVDLMSFDL

-693 GDTVPPPFNMVPTAK
+693 GDTVPPPFNMVPTGK
-708 SFNKLFSCGKSG
+708 TFNKILTCGKTG
-720 GKTTSLIKSREK
+720 RQTRSLIKKSREK
-732 AMARHESVMRLL
+732 ALARHDTVMRLL
-744 VRRYVTAEQRKRDEF
+744 IRRYVTAEQRKRDDF
-759 GITEDDVMEIR
+759 GITEDDVIEIR
-770 QDISTLR
+770 QDISSLR

-782 ILRQNGMRTPY
+782 ILRQNGMRTPQF
-793 LDKQEAL
+793 DKQEAAL

-807 MERRLQTD
+807 MERRLQKD

-828 IASEKEPRDVFSQI
+828 IQSEKEPKDVFSQI
-842 AKAIGRKSSS
+842 AKAIGRKSSGS
-852 GKKKDWNAM
+852 KKKDWNAV
-861 VRKNTIANDPIG
+861 VRKNTIVRDPIG
-873 STTEASMK
+873 STSEATMK
-881 ASRRSI
+881 RRSI
-887 RRLQAV
+887 RRLPHQA
-893 NPDLASLDPN
+893 NSDLASLDPN
-903 RLIDYNPNLSEVT
+903 RLVDYNPNLTEVS

-923 AKFMMRRVRIDD
+923 AKFMMSRIKPGPE
-935 EGGSIAERTSET
+935 EGEEEPNEEGTERTQR
-947 PEGTGNPKVSIREGE
+947 VSIQE
-962 PDPPRLTPM
+962 PDRPV
-971 LRKSVLKTISTSS
+971 SVLKKSLLKSISSGSLDKGDKS
-984 VDKDKDKDRAMDKT
+984 V
-998 PSSEGKPEVRVPSP
+998 SVEVRAPSP
-1012 IPEDPQEDAAASKSP
+1012 IPEDPREDEAAKSPKGKAAAAKQTSQTSKK
-1027 EGEHPAATAKKPAPS
+1027 EEDAKKPT
-1042 QPKKEADKKKPEEK
+1042 EEK
-1056 KSEDKKPEEK
+1056 KGDN
-1066 KPEEKKAEEK
+1066 
-1076 KPEDKKPEE
+1076 
-1085 KRSEEKKP
+1085 
-1093 EEKKPEEKKPE
+1093 
-1104 EKKPEDKK
+1104 
-1112 SEEKKPEDKKSEE
+1112 
-1125 KKPEDK
+1125 
-1131 KPEDKKPDDKKP
+1131 
-1143 EDKKPDD
+1143 
-1150 KKPDDEEKKKKKEEE
+1150 DEAKKKEEE

-1171 DEAKKKE
+1171 AEEKKKKE
-1178 AGGAAKA
+1178 EEKKKKDEEEKKKKEEEKKKQEGGDKKGGDEKKESGSQ
-1185 APHEDN
+1185 APKSAPPEDN